1 MMGHVCEGLCGP
13 VEGEKIPGK
22 GGEDASSKYRIWA
35 EGLGSSSGSTIFCQ
49 MTLSKAR
56 DLSEPDFSS
65 MQWGG

>member
-1 MMGHVCEGLCGP
+1 MIGRVCEGLCGP
-13 VEGEKIPGK
+13 VEG
-22 GGEDASSKYRIWA
+22 GEDSWKGAGGASNKYRIWA